1 MNEKQINRFVNSY
14 MRTYIF
20 AFKEVNQAIE
30 NVQFEQK
37 KISVEQFFLLRELT
51 QNGSMSATELSN
63 SLNVNK
69 SAISAKIHNLEEKG
83 LLVRT
88 ENPTDRRA
96 IMLHISES
104 GNSIFKLCEMEMKNL
119 VHKWL
124 QQLGDEDADLFMNLY
139 DKVMDSVVETHARGG
154 NKV

>member
-1 MNEKQINRFVNSY
+1 MDEKQINRFVNSY

-20 AFKEVNQAIE
+20 AFKKVNQAIE
-30 NVQFEQK
+30 NVHFEQK
-37 KISVEQFFLLRELT
+37 TISVEQFFVLRELA
-51 QNGSMSATELSN
+51 QNGNTSATELSN

-83 LLVRT
+83 FLVRT

-104 GNSIFKLCEMEMKNL
+104 GNTIFKLCEMELKSL
-119 VHKWL
+119 VYKWL
-124 QQLGDEDADLFMNLY
+124 QQLGDEDAELFMNLY
-139 DKVMDSVVETHARGG
+139 DKVIDSVVMTQVRRE
-154 NKV
+154 KV